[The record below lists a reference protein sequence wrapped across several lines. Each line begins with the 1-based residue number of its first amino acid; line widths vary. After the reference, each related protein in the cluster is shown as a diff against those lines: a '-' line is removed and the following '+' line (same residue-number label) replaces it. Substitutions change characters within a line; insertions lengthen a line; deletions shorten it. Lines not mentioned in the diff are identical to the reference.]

1 MKKYRYPYVPR
12 DYYPAV
18 MFACKIIRESGCFN
32 RAISTSAS
40 YYGVD
45 ETVLADHVRKRQ
57 GAGQSGRRRGSYKWF
72 VVRTQSWSE
81 GSGYGYPDY
90 QVVRGLSVD
99 SVGRRFDERNYRWTV
114 ANDYGGAYAPS
125 WSSEVFGPYQT
136 EGEAE
141 EEMRGLMESKA
152 DE

>member
-1 MKKYRYPYVPR
+1 MKRHKYPYIPR

-18 MFACKIIRESGCFN
+18 MFACRIIRESGNFN
-32 RAISTSAS
+32 RAIRASAS

-45 ETVLADHVRKRQ
+45 ATLLADHVRKRQ
-57 GAGQSGRRRGSYKWF
+57 GAGQSGRRRGSYRWF

-81 GSGYGYPDY
+81 GSGYGTSSYE
-90 QVVRGLSVD
+90 VVKGLSVD
-99 SVGRRFDERNYRWTV
+99 SVSRRFSNRNHRMTV
-114 ANDYGGAYAPS
+114 ANDYGGAYAPC
-125 WSSEVFGPYQT
+125 WSSEVFGPYPT

-141 EEMRGLMESKA
+141 DEMRGLMESKV